1 MYPRF
6 ETNLHGMACHVM
18 ACLAPHYER
27 CITHIGVN
35 CIHCQV
41 IAGLSQEEAS
51 SAEFEISLR
60 IAVADITGALPSD
73 VVVTSIEFTTSSVTG
88 EMTMTVKYTVTS
100 SEGVDGST
108 MESSLLDSVTS
119 GLMTEILVTDGYV
132 GVDASEVPEIVLI
145 LETPTSSPSP
155 SFAPTFAKPLT
166 VAPSVAPSI
175 RATVIRTPRPSRR
188 QPTGIPSSSLL
199 ANGKYRIIFFYG
211 QMYLDGVKYTAFN
224 NTIAQ
229 TDLRSAI
236 AKSMTGVRLRDVG
249 FMNAI
254 KTDTFAPPAQSRML
268 YSSKD
273 PGDLQGVSNGIAVN
287 FQQISADS
295 TTATY
300 SVSVPMTAPYVD
312 DAEGLYA
319 SLDTQIHGAINGG
332 STLATL
338 QLSGVLGSVVNVSTA
353 LGPYTVF
360 VVTAPTSAPTSPPTS
375 HVVIPTVRDIHVQN
389 TTRTTVAIDVTLVK
403 DSVVVGDSSD
413 GVLYCTALANGTAPT
428 STGSFKGVLMDDSF
442 KRFESVALLPEST
455 YPQTQRLTFTGLD
468 ALRTYAVYCYVETSV
483 GVGNNLAAV
492 LATKTLAKTTCCKRI
507 EIVGSPA
514 FVYGDVKK
522 YKQSDTSLYTFNYIL
537 SDVPS
542 ISVKV
547 VPAVYINGLVSTV
560 VTATQSNTASLL
572 GGQFIL
578 TAPATFSGLCELS
591 FVITGRS
598 ASEYTTEMYSVEI
611 LSSLSKIPAPDMVS
625 CRFSDSGQSA
635 VVQFRSPTDSAG
647 FAAGTW
653 PCSSLFSFIN
663 ADKST
668 CSWIDSEAVSMT
680 FGVVGVIDNYQYLIP
695 GNTVT
700 LLPNLLRAFCTRSR
714 SFCSVNPTTNKQTTT
729 VLEPLNPASPTVI
742 LSAPSYI
749 SSCSNLSLDAT
760 ASYGDGG
767 RLYSAVKWSVT
778 AMELGVTDIPLDVT
792 DTEIYMNTFSAEHQ
806 ARRPLILAGDTLIL
820 AAYTITL
827 TLTNFLGLTSS
838 KTVVVVASSDPSLP
852 ILAVLGPSYRSIM
865 SSDPLQIMSSV
876 SLTSCVPKDTAVKY
890 KWSVTMNGEAVVV
903 DNRSKNPSKF
913 SIRPYSLEVDGEYS
927 VTVTASAGSSSVS
940 ATALVYVAH
949 GPIKAVIVG
958 GTTRC
963 VPIDK
968 VLVLDASYTT
978 DSDISSSATSHLAF
992 EVTSFILYSYSV
1004 VAVTTKR

>member
-1 MYPRF
+1 
-6 ETNLHGMACHVM
+6 
-18 ACLAPHYER
+18 
-27 CITHIGVN
+27 
-35 CIHCQV
+35 
-41 IAGLSQEEAS
+41 
-51 SAEFEISLR
+51 
-60 IAVADITGALPSD
+60 
-73 VVVTSIEFTTSSVTG
+73 
-88 EMTMTVKYTVTS
+88 
-100 SEGVDGST
+100 
-108 MESSLLDSVTS
+108 
-119 GLMTEILVTDGYV
+119 
-132 GVDASEVPEIVLI
+132 
-145 LETPTSSPSP
+145 
-155 SFAPTFAKPLT
+155 
-166 VAPSVAPSI
+166 
-175 RATVIRTPRPSRR
+175 
-188 QPTGIPSSSLL
+188 
-199 ANGKYRIIFFYG
+199 
-211 QMYLDGVKYTAFN
+211 MYLDGVKYTVFD

-236 AKSMTGVRLRDVG
+236 AKTMTGVRLRDVG
-249 FMNAI
+249 FVNAI
-254 KTDTFAPPAQSRML
+254 KTDTFVPPAQSRLL
-268 YSSKD
+268 YSSKE
-273 PGDLQGVSNGIAVN
+273 PGDLQGILNGIAVN
-287 FQQISADS
+287 FQQIAADS

-312 DAEGLYA
+312 DADGLYA
-319 SLDTQIHGAINGG
+319 SLNKQIHGAVNGG

-338 QLSGVLGSVVNVSTA
+338 QLSGVLGSVANLSTA

-360 VVTAPTSAPTSPPTS
+360 VVTAPTGAPTSPPTN
-375 HVVIPTVRDIHVQN
+375 HVVIPTVLDIRVQN
-389 TTRTTVAIDVTLVK
+389 TTRTTVAIDVILVT
-403 DSVVVGDSSD
+403 DSLMVSDSSQA
-413 GVLYCTALANGTAPT
+413 VLYCSALANGAAPT

-442 KRFESVALLPEST
+442 KRFETVALLPGST

-468 ALRTYAVYCYVETSV
+468 ALRTYSVYCYVETSM

-492 LATKTLAKTTCCKRI
+492 LATKTLATTTCCKRI

-547 VPAVYINGLVSTV
+547 VPIVYINGLVSTV
-560 VTATQSNTASLL
+560 VTATQSNTATLL

-578 TAPATFSGLCELS
+578 TAPATFSGICELS
-591 FVITGRS
+591 FVVTGRS

-611 LSSLSKIPAPDMVS
+611 LSALSKMPSPDMVS

-635 VVQFRSPTDSAG
+635 VVEFRSPTDSAG
-647 FAAGTW
+647 FAAGPW
-653 PCSSLFSFIN
+653 PCRSLFSFIN

-668 CSWIDSEAVSMT
+668 CSWIDSEAVSIT

-695 GNTVT
+695 GDTVT
-700 LLPNLLRAFCTRSR
+700 LLPNLLRAFCARSR

-729 VLEPLNPASPTVI
+729 VLEPLKPASPTVI

-749 SSCSNLSLDAT
+749 STCSNLSLDAT

-767 RLYSAVKWSVT
+767 RLYSAVRWSVT
-778 AMELGVTDIPLDVT
+778 AMELGVTDSPVDVT
-792 DTEIYMNTFSAEHQ
+792 DTESYMNTFSEEHQ
-806 ARRPLILAGDTLIL
+806 ARRPLILAGDTLIM

-838 KTVVVVASSDPSLP
+838 KTVVVVTSTDPYLP

-876 SLTSCVPKDTAVKY
+876 SLTSCVPKDTVVKY
-890 KWSVTMNGEAVVV
+890 KWSVAMNGEAVVIE
-903 DNRSKNPSKF
+903 NRSKNPFKF
-913 SIRPYSLEVDGEYS
+913 SIRPYSLEVDQEYS
-927 VTVTASAGSSSVS
+927 VTVTASVGSSSVS

-963 VPIDK
+963 LPIDK

-978 DSDISSSATSHLAF
+978 DSDVSSSATSHLAF
-992 EVTSFILYSYSV
+992 EVTSFILYSFSV
-1004 VAVTTKR
+1004 LAVTTKR